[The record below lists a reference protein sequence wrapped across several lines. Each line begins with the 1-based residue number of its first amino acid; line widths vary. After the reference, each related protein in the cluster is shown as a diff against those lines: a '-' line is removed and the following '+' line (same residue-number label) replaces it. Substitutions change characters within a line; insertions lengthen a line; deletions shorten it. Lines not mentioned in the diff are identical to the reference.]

1 MAAARCSTLPA
12 PASWLRRLVRTRA
25 ARLGAPDRAHARR
38 DVRRA
43 ATDADATRSRRD
55 DDGVGTDDAADATT
69 PPWTTDASGGVV
81 FTAFDIASAT
91 GGTLVRDAAAGSVT
105 TDTRDVAG
113 GKWFLALVGE
123 TRDAH
128 EEFVNDELQNT
139 ECVGVISSRPPP
151 GSWRKGYVQTA
162 CDPTTA
168 LQRLA
173 SDVRDRFPPDVVVV
187 GVTGSVGKTT
197 TRALTAR
204 ALASLGVVHQTSGN
218 FNNQV
223 GLPLT
228 LLKTP
233 PDVRACVLE
242 LGMSALGEIS
252 TLAKIARPTVRLV
265 TRVAPA
271 HLSGVGG
278 DIRGVARAKAEMFD
292 GASAGDV
299 CVVNADDEHVAGM
312 TIPDGVRVVTFGAA
326 AAAAAGGTER
336 DGGGGGRPPDV
347 SYDDVVSRALKGL
360 SFTLRAAA
368 SDEKVA
374 VSLPAPGAHMAS
386 NAAAACACAVAAG
399 VSLEDAAK
407 GVEAFESDD
416 AARLRVVET
425 PGSKLTIVDDAYNA
439 SPASVLA
446 ALRVMKDAMDQ
457 DQEYEEEEEKFEA
470 KEKQEKE
477 EPKAESEAKS
487 KSKAKA
493 KAKSKSKPKPQM
505 KKPTKPRPPK
515 VKKTKTFVLLGDM
528 LELGEASKQHHEDVI
543 EACLD
548 AGFDKIG
555 LAGPEFVEALR
566 VFFPKRN
573 VQSVVIAKDVED
585 LWDIIEGTQIIG
597 PNARVL
603 VKGSR
608 GMKMDYIVDRLRS
621 REGA

>member
-1 MAAARCSTLPA
+1 
-12 PASWLRRLVRTRA
+12 
-25 ARLGAPDRAHARR
+25 
-38 DVRRA
+38 
-43 ATDADATRSRRD
+43 
-55 DDGVGTDDAADATT
+55 
-69 PPWTTDASGGVV
+69 
-81 FTAFDIASAT
+81 
-91 GGTLVRDAAAGSVT
+91 
-105 TDTRDVAG
+105 
-113 GKWFLALVGE
+113 
-123 TRDAH
+123 
-128 EEFVNDELQNT
+128 
-139 ECVGVISSRPPP
+139 
-151 GSWRKGYVQTA
+151 
-162 CDPTTA
+162 
-168 LQRLA
+168 
-173 SDVRDRFPPDVVVV
+173 
-187 GVTGSVGKTT
+187 
-197 TRALTAR
+197 
-204 ALASLGVVHQTSGN
+204 
-218 FNNQV
+218 
-223 GLPLT
+223 
-228 LLKTP
+228 
-233 PDVRACVLE
+233 
-242 LGMSALGEIS
+242 
-252 TLAKIARPTVRLV
+252 
-265 TRVAPA
+265 
-271 HLSGVGG
+271 
-278 DIRGVARAKAEMFD
+278 
-292 GASAGDV
+292 
-299 CVVNADDEHVAGM
+299 M